1 MLRGVGDVAAT
12 AVSGER
18 VGKESELGEADVRG
32 KLAGDKGTVISE
44 VQEKRRDIL
53 IGREVKAASNVSRKE
68 AVSHPEDSGGQFDDQ
83 ILWVKRRRGLR
94 GRDSEVQERI
104 GRGTEGVVVDAGR
117 IAMFSDEHPV

>member
-1 MLRGVGDVAAT
+1 VLRGVGDVAAT

-18 VGKESELGEADVRG
+18 VGKESELGEADVGG

-68 AVSHPEDSGGQFDDQ
+68 AVSHPEDSGGQLDD
-83 ILWVKRRRGLR
+83 LWVKRRGGLR

-104 GRGTEGVVVDAGR
+104 GRGTEGVVVDAGS